1 MSGSSAHIVT
11 GPVLVFGDSR
21 ARPRRS
27 GLAARAGATAVRG
40 EGVERLRGSP
50 ALPSRGISG
59 PRGCAELGRRSEA
72 PVGCRP
78 RGGCGRPPACARP
91 RPGPGGARA
100 APAAV
105 QAPVWAPPAARPAD
119 ANVLPRPR
127 AAEPAGRS
135 DEGHLRGHVQKAR
148 RLPGRGGGVHFPPGH
163 PPGTRSRGAA
173 GWGRGDGRG
182 GRGGG
187 GEGRSEARRTA
198 PCRSREELR
207 VYQPYVPAGKKKSG
221 FSEQLTG

>member
-148 RLPGRGGGVHFPPGH
+148 RLPGRGGGS
-163 PPGTRSRGAA
+163 TSRRDTLR
-173 GWGRGDGRG
+173 GRGHAGL
-182 GRGGG
+182 RGGG
-187 GEGRSEARRTA
+187 GETGGAGGVGAGRGAPRLDAPPPAGPGRSCAFISPMFPLGRK
-198 PCRSREELR
+198 R
-207 VYQPYVPAGKKKSG
+207 VG
-221 FSEQLTG
+221 FPSS